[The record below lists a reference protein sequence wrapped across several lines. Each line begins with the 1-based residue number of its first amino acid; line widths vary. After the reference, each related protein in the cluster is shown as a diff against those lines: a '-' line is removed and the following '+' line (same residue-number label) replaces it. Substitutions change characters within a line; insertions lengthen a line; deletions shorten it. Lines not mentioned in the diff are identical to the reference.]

1 MFWGTRKGSGRK
13 RQGTAEDFVV
23 RCFIIYTLIKS
34 GRMGWAGYIAL
45 WGRKNKFFQGIN
57 GKPKGRTLVGRPRFI
72 WDCNIQMHLKVTV

>member
-45 WGRKNKFFQGIN
+45 WGRKNKFF
-57 GKPKGRTLVGRPRFI
+57 
-72 WDCNIQMHLKVTV
+72 